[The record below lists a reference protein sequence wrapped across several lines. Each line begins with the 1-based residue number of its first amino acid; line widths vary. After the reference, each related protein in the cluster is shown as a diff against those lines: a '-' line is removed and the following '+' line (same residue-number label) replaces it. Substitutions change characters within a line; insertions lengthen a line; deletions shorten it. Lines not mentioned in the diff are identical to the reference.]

1 MIREKLLSFGSGVV
15 VNLFSEIVVTRMKEG
30 EDEKFLM
37 VVKTPSCAVLSHKV
51 IDSKLE
57 GLIQIY
63 TTQLKNLLCFE
74 GSGISLDHIKNLR
87 LQIGALPNIKS
98 GCAGLK
104 LEFGLSRSELR

>member
-1 MIREKLLSFGSGVV
+1 MILEIKQMIREKLLSFGSGVV

-37 VVKTPSCAVLSHKV
+37 VVKTPSCAVLSYKV

-63 TTQLKNLLCFE
+63 TTQLILCTL
-74 GSGISLDHIKNLR
+74 IQKKTL
-87 LQIGALPNIKS
+87 
-98 GCAGLK
+98 
-104 LEFGLSRSELR
+104 